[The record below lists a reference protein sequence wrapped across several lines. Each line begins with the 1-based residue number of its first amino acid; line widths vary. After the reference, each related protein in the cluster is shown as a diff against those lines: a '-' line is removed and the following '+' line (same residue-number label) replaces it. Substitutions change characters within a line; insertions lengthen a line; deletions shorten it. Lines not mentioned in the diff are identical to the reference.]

1 MERLSVFMHL
11 LLKSLEAGE
20 VLQVA
25 SCYSSVGDVTL
36 FFFFFIFTTAQGF
49 CDSQEV
55 SGCALSNS
63 SSLYTAPVRLYA
75 EEL

>member
-1 MERLSVFMHL
+1 MFMHL

-36 FFFFFIFTTAQGF
+36 FFFFLF
-49 CDSQEV
+49 SQLLRV
-55 SGCALSNS
+55 FVTPRKSVA
-63 SSLYTAPVRLYA
+63 VH
-75 EEL
+75 